1 MTNVTVV
8 TLKRLRIFDVAPGN
22 KRWHFS
28 AEFDGKREFSIA
40 SPTKV
45 QAGEWSNVKALLK
58 DADGPTPGLL
68 AWIEPGTDF
77 WAGVWPRSVVHD
89 AIEGLTLVFLGLF
102 MLFVLTH
109 SAHGAPLPLLLVF
122 GATVGL
128 GAVKIAASIRKNMI
142 LDKYR

>member
-22 KRWHFS
+22 DRWHFS

-77 WAGVWPRSVVHD
+77 WTGAWPRSVVD
-89 AIEGLTLVFLGLF
+89 DVITGVVCVVFGLF
-102 MLFVLTH
+102 LLFVLAN

-122 GATVGL
+122 GSMVGL
-128 GAVKIAASIRKNMI
+128 GVVKIAASIRKNMI